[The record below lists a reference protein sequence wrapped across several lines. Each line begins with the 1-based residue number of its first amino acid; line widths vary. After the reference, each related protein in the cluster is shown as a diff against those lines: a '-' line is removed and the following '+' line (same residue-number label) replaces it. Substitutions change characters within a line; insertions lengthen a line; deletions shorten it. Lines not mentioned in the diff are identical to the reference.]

1 MTSTRVQGRS
11 SLNQLDDIFAV
22 ADREYERRR
31 IVDAYDKRSLNI
43 EERYSYFNAANML
56 LIQEREACFLQ
67 ALRSLGLSNLGEVT
81 LLDVGCGDGYFVRQ
95 FIQWGAKPENI
106 TGVELLS
113 NRLINAHRLCPA
125 AANICFADASELP
138 FEDGSFALVLQATML
153 TSVLNQSLRVQIARE
168 MLRVLRPGGAILS
181 YDFFV
186 NNPRNPDVRRVTLSD
201 LRELFPETEITARK
215 LTLAPPLARAIA
227 PISPMLCR
235 ILSAMKILSTHYL
248 AVVRKP

>member
-1 MTSTRVQGRS
+1 MRLQEGY

-22 ADREYERRR
+22 GDREYERNR
-31 IVDAYDKRSLNI
+31 IVHAYGRRGLNI
-43 EERYSYFNAANML
+43 EEKYSYFSAANML

-67 ALRSLGLSNLGEVT
+67 ALRSLGLSKLSEVT

-106 TGVELLS
+106 AGVELLS
-113 NRLINAHRLCPA
+113 NRVVSANRLCPA

-138 FEDGSFALVLQATML
+138 FGDKAFALVLQATML
-153 TSVLNQSLRVQIARE
+153 TSVLNQNLRVQIARE
-168 MLRVLRPGGAILS
+168 MLRVLEPGGAILS

-201 LRELFPETEITARK
+201 LRDLFPGTEITTRR

-227 PISPMLCR
+227 PLSPMLCR
-235 ILSAMKILSTHYL
+235 ILSAMKIFSTHYL
-248 AVVRKP
+248 AVIRKP